1 MGDLERLMRA
11 VRTIERLAWK
21 HDCKDAAAV
30 LMEHCSCKDRDA
42 AAFAGYWLVEV
53 WELNRKAHQESNPR
67 CVECGD
73 DVEGKRDVVRSDASY
88 CSPACRQRAYR
99 KRVTAPL
106 PAERSKRNGNAAALR
121 LPTSAEPVSRN
132 ERQQ

>member
-1 MGDLERLMRA
+1 MHSRPQRQHARQLRRRPARGRARETPAENQRGGGKMGDLERLMRA

-88 CSPACRQRAYR
+88 CSPA
-99 KRVTAPL
+99 
-106 PAERSKRNGNAAALR
+106 
-121 LPTSAEPVSRN
+121 
-132 ERQQ
+132 